1 MFYDEFP
8 VVLIFPWFLLSFI
21 CTEIESIL
29 CSSSN
34 FETIHIFI
42 FSGHDGFS
50 DFSEIKNIHLNL
62 DRRIG
67 FLKGYALVEYE
78 TMRKKTTDFTDTKG
92 NDFEDYNLKP
102 KMVRGPN
109 KHLKRL
115 VAAKYKSVLVKNY
128 SSRVSKLFGT
138 PSLANTVKDPQFIG
152 YPIKLL
158 VEKERNK
165 EVLMTKLKRRN

>member
-62 DRRIG
+62 DPRIG

-92 NDFEDYNLKP
+92 NDWRLLP
-102 KMVRGPN
+102 K
-109 KHLKRL
+109 
-115 VAAKYKSVLVKNY
+115 
-128 SSRVSKLFGT
+128 T
-138 PSLANTVKDPQFIG
+138 KDG
-152 YPIKLL
+152 
-158 VEKERNK
+158 
-165 EVLMTKLKRRN
+165 